1 MGQST
6 TGGKQPL
13 LRVEGLVKDF
23 GGLRAIDHCSFG
35 VQEGTITGLIGP
47 NGAGK
52 TTMFNVITGFFQP
65 DAGQVFLDDDDITAL
80 APHEVFARGMC
91 RTFQIPRE
99 HQSMTVIENLMLV
112 ARGQLG
118 ETFWNCWIRPG
129 MVRRQEEEIRARA
142 DEVLRYVELT
152 HVAHEYAGKL
162 SGGQKKLLEL
172 ARTLMT
178 EPKIVLLDEPAAG
191 VNRTLMKK
199 LSANIETLRRER
211 GITFLLIEHDMNMVM
226 NLCDPVIVMSEGR
239 RLMEGRPE
247 EVQRDPRVLEAYLGG
262 QYATAEG

>member
-1 MGQST
+1 MNST
-6 TGGKQPL
+6 VPDGGRPL

-23 GGLRAIDHCSFG
+23 GGLRAIDHCSFS

-52 TTMFNVITGFFQP
+52 TTAFNVITGFFKP
-65 DAGQVFLDDDDITAL
+65 DSGKVWLGDEDITAL
-80 APHEVFARGMC
+80 DPHEVFQRGLC

-99 HQSMTVIENLMLV
+99 HPSMSVIENLMLV
-112 ARGQLG
+112 APNQSG
-118 ETFWNCWIRPG
+118 EQFWNCWLRPG
-129 MVRRQEEEIRARA
+129 EVRRQEAEIRAKA
-142 DEVLRYVELT
+142 EEVLAFVELT
-152 HVAHEYAGKL
+152 HVAEEYAGKL

-178 EPKIVLLDEPAAG
+178 DPKIVLLDEPAAG
-191 VNRTLMKK
+191 VNRTLMKRI
-199 LSANIETLRRER
+199 SENIEILRRER

-239 RLMEGRPE
+239 KLMEGRPQD
-247 EVQRDPRVLEAYLGG
+247 VQNDPRVLEAYLGG
-262 QYATAEG
+262 QYASA